1 MPHTCTEVHAC
12 APTHPCMLHSAVLI
26 LVTAEG
32 LTTRDSTGSNQRKPD
47 FFFSPQRNRLPL
59 VSNSAFRV
67 GLWGEIF
74 VSKKE
79 MWITISQ
86 HDGFAHFHG
95 VYDKAS
101 NSKSVQITTST
112 GV

>member
-1 MPHTCTEVHAC
+1 MH
-12 APTHPCMLHSAVLI
+12 THPPVLHSAVLI

-74 VSKKE
+74 VSKK
-79 MWITISQ
+79 MRIIISQ

-95 VYDKAS
+95 AYDGAS
-101 NSKSVQITTST
+101 NWIRCSNHYF
-112 GV
+112 